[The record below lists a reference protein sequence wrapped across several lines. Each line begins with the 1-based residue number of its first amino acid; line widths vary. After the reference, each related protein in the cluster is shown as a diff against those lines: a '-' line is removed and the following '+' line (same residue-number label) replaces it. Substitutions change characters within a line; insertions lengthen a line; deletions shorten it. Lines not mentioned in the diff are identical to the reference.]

1 MIFANIS
8 VIPGLLLRWTRRE
21 MSAKRF
27 YSIPVLLALSH
38 LLLEVTAQQCSP
50 SEQKREASI
59 LGMMLQG
66 HIFKKITG
74 ATLGNVCLQECY
86 RDVRCQSFN
95 FVIYQE
101 MCELNNRTKEA
112 RPEDFVPNSDRYYF
126 RRDWGRGEFYATGEK
141 KTNFIPRHDD
151 ISVDKL
157 TCCSHDTYL
166 LIWWFSV
173 L

>member
-8 VIPGLLLRWTRRE
+8 EIPGLFLLWTGRE
-21 MSAKRF
+21 MRAKRL
-27 YSIPVLLALSH
+27 YTIPVLLALSH
-38 LLLEVTAQQCSP
+38 VLREVIAQQCSP

-95 FVIYQE
+95 FVIYQG

-112 RPEDFVPNSDRYYF
+112 RPEDFLPNSGRYYF
-126 RRDWGRGEFYATGEK
+126 RRDWGRGEFYATGK
-141 KTNFIPRHDD
+141 NTNFIPRHDD
-151 ISVDKL
+151 INLDKL
-157 TCCSHDTYL
+157 TCCY
-166 LIWWFSV
+166 
-173 L
+173 

>member
-1 MIFANIS
+1 MMIFTNIS
-8 VIPGLLLRWTRRE
+8 VIPGLLLWWTGRE
-21 MSAKRF
+21 MSAKRL
-27 YSIPVLLALSH
+27 YSIPVLLALYH
-38 LLLEVTAQQCSP
+38 VLHVVIGQQCSP

-112 RPEDFVPNSDRYYF
+112 RPEDFVPNSAEYYF
-126 RRDWGRGEFYATGEK
+126 RRDWGRGEFYATGK
-141 KTNFIPRHDD
+141 KINFMPRHDV
-151 ISVDKL
+151 IYVNKL
-157 TCCSHDTYL
+157 TYCGQGTYL
-166 LIWWFSV
+166 FV
-173 L
+173 Q

>member
-1 MIFANIS
+1 
-8 VIPGLLLRWTRRE
+8 

-38 LLLEVTAQQCSP
+38 VLREVTAQQCSP

-59 LGMMLQG
+59 LGKMLQG

-112 RPEDFVPNSDRYYF
+112 RPEDFVPNSGRYYF
-126 RRDWGRGEFYATGEK
+126 RRDWGRGEFYTAGKKK

-151 ISVDKL
+151 INVDKL
-157 TCCSHDTYL
+157 TCCSHGTYL
-166 LIWWFSV
+166 LI
-173 L
+173 